1 VSAAADALESRRQ
14 VLLAT
19 VALQRFAL
27 RGDVGSLRAS
37 LRPAA
42 WTRPVAIAALAITA
56 RWLARRSPMAGTVG
70 ALRLLP
76 LALGSW
82 TAFMRR

>member
-1 VSAAADALESRRQ
+1 MSSAADALESRRQ

-19 VALQRFAL
+19 AALQRFAL

-42 WTRPVAIAALAITA
+42 WTRPLAIAAVAMA
-56 RWLARRSPMAGTVG
+56 GPWLVRRSPVAGALG

-76 LALGSW
+76 LVLRSW
-82 TAFMRR
+82 AAFKRR